1 MHDKT
6 TQSETVDES
15 MEPVVDSESR
25 PAQTWAAADYQSAE
39 LLQFS
44 GKASA
49 PAGNRSAAAAQAE
62 ALREANE
69 RPVVQAKDGKAPAG
83 VQQAARKGVE
93 GTGRALP
100 HLGAIQ
106 QSFGQHDVGDVQA
119 HVGGAAADASDAMGA
134 QAYATGN
141 DVAFRA
147 EPDLHTAAH
156 EAAHVVQQRGGV
168 QLKGGVGQSG
178 DAYENHADRVAD
190 AVVRGESAEGLL
202 DRHAGPT
209 ATAPAQAKTQMKKED
224 GESGASEAATQPN
237 PHTGKVLKRGSRGA
251 AVVFLQS
258 KLIEAGASITADG
271 DFGPGTHAAVKA
283 FQRAAGMSEGDVD
296 GIVGAKT
303 WSALDGGSTPE
314 IRPETPSPEKTKE
327 EAPPEKPKEEAPP
340 EKAKE
345 EAPPPQSDI
354 EERARLD
361 AAGKAALA
369 ALPKTS
375 AADSAKTPGNVGQGD
390 AEAGSHLPGWFM
402 EIQNRLVASTVWG
415 APQEEAQNAIRDF
428 AMFLARTTGDGKVP
442 AHLKVFFDYIG
453 RGTKNDR
460 SARQEGY
467 KSTAAL
473 TGAEGARNWC
483 AGAAHRAKAI
493 AKTEGREAL
502 LEHLASL
509 GLKPIC
515 IPAVFFHNLEVRSG
529 ASKAKSFY
537 GTTAYS
543 EPLEPGDRIDYLFD
557 GCQYGGHAVNVV
569 ADLGGTF
576 LHVSGNTTKH
586 SAVGIGQANRLLQ
599 KPPNLNLTTATDIRS
614 AQTKQ
619 KASAHISSVSFGGGK
634 LVYMIQRM
642 TDPHKALEMLETEDP
657 AQFAKACKTLLLKK
671 V

>member
-1 MHDKT
+1 MPLDLLDRTHA
-6 TQSETVDES
+6 QSS
-15 MEPVVDSESR
+15 GGGS
-25 PAQTWAAADYQSAE
+25 AQDIDAGAGGQNPGAQMQSQE
-39 LLQFS
+39 LLGQETQ
-44 GKASA
+44 A
-49 PAGNRSAAAAQAE
+49 PQSPAAAQSQE
-62 ALREANE
+62 LLSQK
-69 RPVVQAKDGKAPAG
+69 PVQFKK
-83 VQQAARKGVE
+83 E
-93 GTGRALP
+93 GEG
-100 HLGAIQ
+100 
-106 QSFGQHDVGDVQA
+106 S
-119 HVGGAAADASDAMGA
+119 GG
-134 QAYATGN
+134 
-141 DVAFRA
+141 
-147 EPDLHTAAH
+147 
-156 EAAHVVQQRGGV
+156 GG
-168 QLKGGVGQSG
+168 
-178 DAYENHADRVAD
+178 
-190 AVVRGESAEGLL
+190 
-202 DRHAGPT
+202 
-209 ATAPAQAKTQMKKED
+209 APAQGQETPTLQADCFKSVSVFSDVLAGKAALRY
-224 GESGASEAATQPN
+224 GASDTEA
-237 PHTGKVLKRGSRGA
+237 VE
-251 AVVFLQS
+251 VLQS
-258 KLIEAGASITADG
+258 VLNGLGFECGAPDG
-271 DFGPGTHAAVKA
+271 QWGPGTQRGMCGFQGSAGLNPDGVLGKMSMGALDSAASANPGVATVTK
-283 FQRAAGMSEGDVD
+283 
-296 GIVGAKT
+296 AKT
-303 WSALDGGSTPE
+303 ENTP
-314 IRPETPSPEKTKE
+314 PEKKKA
-327 EAPPEKPKEEAPP
+327 APPPDDPQTEKKAEEKPTEKPKEEAPP

-345 EAPPPQSDI
+345 EAPPEKVKEETPPPQSDI

-361 AAGKAALA
+361 AAGKTALA

-467 KSTAAL
+467 KSTADL

-493 AKTEGREAL
+493 AKTEGRKAL

-537 GTTAYS
+537 GTAAYS

-569 ADLGGTF
+569 ADLGGSF

-619 KASAHISSVSFGGGK
+619 KASAHISTVSFGGGK